1 VNAKILFIDQTG
13 QVGGAELCLA
23 DLAFRL
29 RERGTVLLF
38 ESGPFR
44 DLLLRRGVHTLVLNE
59 GYKTPQQPE
68 ASDGPGEIR
77 KSRQRR
83 RFPKRICPREVPKV
97 NKKSGIDA
105 YIRAL
110 PNFSRLFIGT
120 LRIARTFDFLY
131 ANTAKAVVVTAVVAA
146 ALRKPFIFHL
156 HDIIDGKHFNWVNRK
171 LLVAAANL
179 AAGVIANS
187 KATAAAYRSAGGRNA
202 NLFVIPNGFTAGSF
216 IAGTEDKTVAI
227 RRATDSSDSFLIGVF
242 GRITPWKGQKV
253 LVEAVSRLPQVK
265 AVVVGD
271 ALFTEQDQQYKREL
285 VDLCQQLGVADR
297 VHFTGFQQNVLPLL
311 HAVDLV
317 VHCSVAPEPF
327 GRVIVEAQLAGKP
340 VIAARSGAPTEIIE
354 DGVNGLLVT
363 PGSAEELA
371 TAIRALLLD
380 PAWAGSIASNGRQ
393 SAENRYALDKV
404 LRDWTDFID
413 RSISANGNRQ
423 SQGSA
428 SLNHSEA
435 NKIREQN
442 TTTAGLALEPR
453 PTQAGTSV

>member
-1 VNAKILFIDQTG
+1 MNAKILFIDQTG

-29 RERGTVLLF
+29 RECGTVLLF

-44 DLLLRRGVHTLVLNE
+44 DLLLRRGVQTLVLNE

-68 ASDGPGEIR
+68 TSDGPGEIR

-83 RFPKRICPREVPKV
+83 RFPKRIYPREVPKV
-97 NKKSGIDA
+97 NKKSGIGA

-146 ALRKPFIFHL
+146 VLRKPFIFHL
-156 HDIIDGKHFNWVNRK
+156 HDIIDGKHFNWANRK

-179 AAGVIANS
+179 ATAVIANS
-187 KATAAAYRSAGGRNA
+187 EATADAYRKAGGRNQ
-202 NLFVIPNGFTAGSF
+202 NLKVLPNGFDVERFCGGAEVQIS
-216 IAGTEDKTVAI
+216 AVRDSVANQ
-227 RRATDSSDSFLIGVF
+227 DQFLVGLF
-242 GRITPWKGQKV
+242 GRITEWKGQKV
-253 LVEAVSRLPQVK
+253 LIQAMSRLP
-265 AVVVGD
+265 AVTAVIVGD
-271 ALFTEQDQQYKREL
+271 ALFTDEDQRYKREL
-285 VDLCQQLGVADR
+285 VDLAQQLGVADR
-297 VHFTGFQQNVLPLL
+297 VHFTGFQKDVVPFLQ
-311 HAVDLV
+311 AVDLV
-317 VHCSVAPEPF
+317 VHCSVSPEPF

-354 DGVNGLLVT
+354 DGVSGILVT
-363 PGSAEELA
+363 PGSPEELA
-371 TAIRALLLD
+371 TAICALLMD
-380 PAWAGSIASNGRQ
+380 PAWAGVMASNGRE
-393 SAENRYALDKV
+393 SAENRYALDKI

-413 RSISANGNRQ
+413 RSINADGSRQ
-423 SQGSA
+423 SHGSA

-435 NKIREQN
+435 SKIREQN
-442 TTTAGLALEPR
+442 TTRAGLALEPR
-453 PTQAGTSV
+453 PTKAGTSV